1 MMPHN
6 AHLKFNSKSE
16 MKYSRL
22 SILPLVMVAASVVV
36 SSCNDDDKSTWEQY
50 KEWREANEAYYDT
63 QKYMMED
70 GENVYTT
77 LTPSWNSGASI
88 LIRYLSDRS
97 KTEGNLSP
105 MLNSTVKVKYIG
117 RLYND
122 VAFDSSYLRP
132 DSVSLFNVS
141 EVVPG
146 WTTALQYMRVGD
158 SARIVLPYMQAYGV
172 SGSSSGSIPPYS
184 TLVFNLKLVDIVDYE
199 RP

>member
-1 MMPHN
+1 MP
-6 AHLKFNSKSE
+6 A
-16 MKYSRL
+16 
-22 SILPLVMVAASVVV
+22 
-36 SSCNDDDKSTWEQY
+36 
-50 KEWREANEAYYDT
+50 
-63 QKYMMED
+63 
-70 GENVYTT
+70 
-77 LTPSWNSGASI
+77 
-88 LIRYLSDRS
+88 YLSDI
-97 KTEGNLSP
+97 SP
-105 MLNSTVKVKYIG
+105 TG
-117 RLYND
+117 ARHLYND